1 MADENQLSRLAVQKI
16 YIKDLSFES
25 PNSPAIFMQS
35 GKPDIDIQ
43 MHTAAKTVDK
53 EVHEVVLTITVSAK
67 SEDKTL
73 FLVEIQQAGIFAI
86 QNVEQ
91 EQLAPVLGIDC
102 PSILFPYARQM
113 ISELTTQG
121 GFPPLLMAPVNFDAV
136 FRQHVEQQTEQPDGV
151 TH

>member
-1 MADENQLSRLAVQKI
+1 MTDENQLSRLAVQKI

-25 PNSPAIFMQS
+25 PNSPDIFMES

-43 MHTAAKTVDK
+43 MHTSARSV
-53 EVHEVVLTITVSAK
+53 ENEIHEVVLTITVSAK
-67 SEDKTL
+67 TEEKTL
-73 FLVEIQQAGIFAI
+73 FLVEIQQAGVFAI

-91 EQLAPVLGIDC
+91 EQLGPVLGIDC
-102 PSILFPYARQM
+102 PTILFPYARQM

-136 FRQHVEQQTEQPDGV
+136 FRQHVDQQSEQGDNV